1 MPQLCLLIWS
11 KHMHAS
17 ARAILNQGGRGA
29 LQSKKQE
36 ADASAKEGSAGFKV
50 FSTQSTNDVLEL

>member
-1 MPQLCLLIWS
+1 
-11 KHMHAS
+11 MHAS